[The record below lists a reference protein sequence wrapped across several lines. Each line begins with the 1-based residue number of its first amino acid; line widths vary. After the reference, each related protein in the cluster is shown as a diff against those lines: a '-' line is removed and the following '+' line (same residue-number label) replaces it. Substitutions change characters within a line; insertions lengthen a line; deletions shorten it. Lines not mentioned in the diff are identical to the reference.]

1 MEGKGDAQEAFAGCS
16 LWELRMFSPTSLL
29 NAGWSIC
36 SLALPETTMS
46 SDKSSDAASSIAG
59 ILPQV
64 AGAAAGLT
72 VLGVFAGWKE
82 ASAYYAELGAS
93 WFLGTITPTM
103 LLERSANTM
112 LTLALFAIIS
122 ISQHMQGKASAKGL
136 RSASIFAVVASSAL
150 FIVGLLPESLISL
163 TTAHLCTAIGSIAL
177 SISAGLTIGEISARL
192 TDDELKWNGYH
203 IWLLY
208 FVVWFGL
215 MQAPSQVGASQ
226 GKLDRDARTS
236 SLPTAQ
242 IIGSPGKQ
250 LRLVTLVGSQ
260 ALLVDLAD
268 QPSQNK
274 FRVVE
279 VGSVVIVGKPQP
291 TPVRP

>member
-1 MEGKGDAQEAFAGCS
+1 
-16 LWELRMFSPTSLL
+16 
-29 NAGWSIC
+29 
-36 SLALPETTMS
+36 MS
-46 SDKSSDAASSIAG
+46 SDKSSQAASSIAG

-72 VLGVFAGWKE
+72 VLGIFAGWKE
-82 ASAYYAELGAS
+82 ASAYYSELGAS

-136 RSASIFAVVASSAL
+136 RAASIFAVVASSAL
-150 FIVGLLPESLISL
+150 FIFGLLPESLISL
-163 TTAHLCTAIGSIAL
+163 TTAHLCTVLGSIAL

-192 TDDELKWNGYH
+192 ADDELIWNGYH
-203 IWLLY
+203 IWLVY

-226 GKLDRDARTS
+226 AKLDRDARTS
-236 SLPTAQ
+236 ALPTAQ
-242 IIGSPGKQ
+242 ITGSPSKQ

-279 VGSVVIVGKPQP
+279 VGSIAFIEKVKHQP